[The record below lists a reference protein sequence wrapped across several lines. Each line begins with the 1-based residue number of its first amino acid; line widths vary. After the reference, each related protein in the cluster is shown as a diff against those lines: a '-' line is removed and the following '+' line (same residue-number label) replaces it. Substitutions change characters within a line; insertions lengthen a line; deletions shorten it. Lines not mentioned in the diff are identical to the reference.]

1 MLDWQGSGMSVMEM
15 SHRGPEFTQILAQ
28 TQSLLKSLLAIPDNY
43 SVLLLQ
49 GGAIA
54 ENAIVPM
61 NLIGSTGQAD
71 YVVSGNWSHKSM
83 QEAAR
88 YGRVH
93 LAASSEAQGFT
104 CMPDLASWQLSEK
117 PAYVHFCS
125 NETIGGVE
133 CHWTPSTGDVPLVV
147 DMSSNIMSRPLDV
160 SRYGL
165 IYAGAQKNMGPSGVT
180 LVIVRRDLMGH
191 ALASTPSAFNY
202 QLQADNESMYNTPP
216 TYAIYI
222 MGLVLQRIHDEGGL
236 PAMQERNLA
245 KSQLLYDFL
254 DHSRFFSNLVRPADR
269 SRMNVTFY
277 LRDESLNTAFL
288 EDAQSQ
294 GMVQLRGHRIAGGM
308 RASIYNAMPLS
319 AVQKLRDFMFAF
331 EKLHA

>member
-1 MLDWQGSGMSVMEM
+1 
-15 SHRGPEFTQILAQ
+15 LAQ

-43 SVLLLQ
+43 CVLLLQ

-61 NLIGSTGQAD
+61 NLIGLTGQAD

-93 LAASSEAQGFT
+93 LAASSEAQGYT

-133 CHWTPSTGDVPLVV
+133 CHWTPSTGEVPLVA

-191 ALASTPSAFNY
+191 ALAITSLCTTHRPPMPSTSWAWCCSIFKTKVVYLQCKSAILPS
-202 QLQADNESMYNTPP
+202 
-216 TYAIYI
+216 
-222 MGLVLQRIHDEGGL
+222 
-236 PAMQERNLA
+236 
-245 KSQLLYDFL
+245 
-254 DHSRFFSNLVRPADR
+254 R
-269 SRMNVTFY
+269 SCFMTF
-277 LRDESLNTAFL
+277 
-288 EDAQSQ
+288 
-294 GMVQLRGHRIAGGM
+294 
-308 RASIYNAMPLS
+308 
-319 AVQKLRDFMFAF
+319 
-331 EKLHA
+331 